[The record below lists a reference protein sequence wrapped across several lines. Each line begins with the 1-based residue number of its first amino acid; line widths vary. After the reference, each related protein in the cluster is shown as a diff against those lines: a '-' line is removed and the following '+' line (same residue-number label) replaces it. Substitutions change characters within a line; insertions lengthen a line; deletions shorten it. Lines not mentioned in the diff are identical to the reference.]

1 MSSVRQTLA
10 EAAARKEAFEYGKQ
24 YAAERIFAELDA
36 LHLHVTNEYE
46 ARAYEKLK
54 EKWGVSNGRHQVLGN
69 QES

>member
-10 EAAARKEAFEYGKQ
+10 EAAARKEAFENGKQ
-24 YAAERIFAELDA
+24 YAAERIFAEIDA

-54 EKWGVSNGRHQVLGN
+54 EKWGVSKNERP
-69 QES
+69 